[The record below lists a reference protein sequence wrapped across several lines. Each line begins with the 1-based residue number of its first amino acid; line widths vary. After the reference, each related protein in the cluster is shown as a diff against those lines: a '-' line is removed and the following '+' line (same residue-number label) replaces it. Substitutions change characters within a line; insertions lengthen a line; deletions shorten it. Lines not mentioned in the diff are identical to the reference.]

1 MRQDAKLLI
10 SALYQ
15 LTAKAYINNMA
26 SRRIIKMGNYILASK
41 AKIVE
46 PCDVDGLTTLIP
58 DMIETMRSAGGVGLA
73 APQIG
78 VSLRVIVFEV
88 PEDRATNI
96 EGDHPFNTRILI
108 NPKIA
113 PLTDE
118 RKLAWEGCLSIP
130 DLRGEV
136 PRYTKISYSGF
147 DSEGTPI
154 SAYAS
159 GFHARVVQHEVDH
172 LDGILYPER
181 MVDMRRF
188 GYTNELPKELNKIN
202 DEESNGNKNG

>member
-1 MRQDAKLLI
+1 
-10 SALYQ
+10 
-15 LTAKAYINNMA
+15 MA
-26 SRRIIKMGNYILASK
+26 VRRIIKMGNYILAAK

-46 PCDVDGLTTLIP
+46 PCDVDELTILIP
-58 DMIETMRSAGGVGLA
+58 DMMETMRAEVGVGLA

-78 VSLRVIVFEV
+78 VGLRVIVFEV
-88 PEDRATNI
+88 PEDRATNM
-96 EGDHPFNTRILI
+96 EGDQPFNIRVLI
-108 NPKIA
+108 NPKIDL
-113 PLTDE
+113 LTDE
-118 RKLAWEGCLSIP
+118 KKLAWEGCLSIP

-147 DSEGTPI
+147 DSEGAPI

-188 GYTNELPKELNKIN
+188 GYANEFSKELNKN
-202 DEESNGNKNG
+202 KDEESNGNING

>member
-1 MRQDAKLLI
+1 LGQDAKLLI
-10 SALYQ
+10 STLYL
-15 LTAKAYINNMA
+15 LTPKAYIHNMA
-26 SRRIIKMGNYILASK
+26 VRRIIKMGNYILAAK

-46 PCDVDGLTTLIP
+46 PCDVDELTILIP
-58 DMIETMRSAGGVGLA
+58 DMIETMRAEVGVGLA

-78 VSLRVIVFEV
+78 VGLRVIVFEV
-88 PEDRATNI
+88 PEDRATNM
-96 EGDHPFNTRILI
+96 EGDQPFNIRVLI
-108 NPKIA
+108 NPKIDL
-113 PLTDE
+113 LTDE
-118 RKLAWEGCLSIP
+118 KKLAWEGCLSIP

-147 DSEGTPI
+147 DSEGAPI

-188 GYTNELPKELNKIN
+188 GYANEFSKEPNKIK
-202 DEESNGNKNG
+202 DEESNGNING